1 MFREFNCGCIVSE
14 QQDRVRICAT
24 HRPQSADGRG
34 AYAFSLLRGGTKC
47 YPANGE
53 SVPGW
58 NGR

>member
-14 QQDRVRICAT
+14 QQGRVRICVT

-34 AYAFSLLRGGTKC
+34 ACAHSMLRGGTKR

-53 SVPGW
+53 PVPGW
-58 NGR
+58 AGR